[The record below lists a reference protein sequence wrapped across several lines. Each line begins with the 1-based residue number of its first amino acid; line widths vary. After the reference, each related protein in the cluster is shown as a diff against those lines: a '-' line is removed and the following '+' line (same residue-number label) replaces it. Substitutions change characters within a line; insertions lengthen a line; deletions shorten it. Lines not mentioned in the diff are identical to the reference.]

1 MQLKKDSVNDLKKDY
16 QEKNKS
22 IDIDNN
28 VADEINY
35 YTAYEKR
42 YSQVY
47 NEKMMW
53 SSNQPTPDVIN
64 FFNEYNISK
73 NNKVL
78 DLGCGEG
85 RDAIYFL
92 DKGYNVFAVDYSKT
106 VIEMCNKITQNKYK
120 DKFRNF
126 DLIKD
131 KMEEKFDFIYSVAV
145 LHLFITKEHR
155 DTFLTFIKE
164 HLKENG
170 RCLLCVL
177 GDGVESYSSNIED
190 SFKNVNRI
198 VMNNGTKLNIAATS
212 CRVVNWEELESEII
226 NNNLMIE
233 KKWISTEIPEFT
245 NSMCVI
251 VRR

>member
-1 MQLKKDSVNDLKKDY
+1 MHPK
-16 QEKNKS
+16 EENKPTN
-22 IDIDNN
+22 INNN
-28 VADEINY
+28 VANEINY
-35 YTAYEKR
+35 YMAYEKR

-64 FFNEYNISK
+64 FFNECNISK
-73 NNKVL
+73 NNRVL

-92 DKGYNVFAVDYSKT
+92 DKGYNISAVDYSKT

-120 DKFRNF
+120 DKFRTF

-145 LHLFITKEHR
+145 LHMFITKEHR
-155 DTFLTFIKE
+155 DKFLTFIKE
-164 HLKENG
+164 HLNENG

-177 GDGVESYSSNIED
+177 GNGIESYSSNIED
-190 SFKNVNRI
+190 SFKNVNRT
-198 VMNNGTKLNIAATS
+198 VMNNGTKLNIVATS
-212 CRVVNWEELESEII
+212 CRVVNWKELENEII
-226 NNNLMIE
+226 KNNLIIE

>member
-1 MQLKKDSVNDLKKDY
+1 MSKGGNKMQSR
-16 QEKNKS
+16 EENKQTN
-22 IDIDNN
+22 IDNN
-28 VADEINY
+28 IADEINY

-47 NEKMMW
+47 NKKMMW

-73 NNKVL
+73 KNRVL

-85 RDAIYFL
+85 RDAIHFL

-106 VIEMCNKITQNKYK
+106 VIEMCNKITRNKYK

-145 LHLFITKEHR
+145 LHMFITQEHR
-155 DTFLTFIKE
+155 DKFLTFIKE
-164 HLKENG
+164 HLNENG
-170 RCLLCVL
+170 RCLLCVF
-177 GDGVESYSSNIED
+177 GDGIESYSSNIED
-190 SFKNVNRI
+190 SFKNVNRT
-198 VMNNGTKLNIAATS
+198 VMNNGTNLNIAATS
-212 CRVVNWEELESEII
+212 CRVVSWDELEREIVY
-226 NNNLMIE
+226 NNLKIE
-233 KKWISTEIPEFT
+233 KKWISIEIPEFT

-251 VRR
+251 VK

>member
-1 MQLKKDSVNDLKKDY
+1 MQPKEDGMSELKKDY
-16 QEKNKS
+16 QEE
-22 IDIDNN
+22 NN
-28 VADEINY
+28 LININSNISNEINY

-47 NEKMMW
+47 SKKMMW

-64 FFNEYNISK
+64 FFNEYNIPK
-73 NNKVL
+73 NNMVL

-92 DKGYNVFAVDYSKT
+92 DKGYNIFAIDYSKT
-106 VIEMCNKITQNKYK
+106 VIEMCNKITQNRYK
-120 DKFRNF
+120 NKFKTF

-145 LHLFITKEHR
+145 LHMFVTKEHR
-155 DTFLTFIKE
+155 DKFLTFIKE
-164 HLKENG
+164 HLNENG

-177 GDGVESYSSNIED
+177 GNGIESYSSSIKD
-190 SFKNVNRI
+190 SFKNVNRT
-198 VMNNGTKLNIAATS
+198 VMNNGTKLDIVATS
-212 CRVVNWEELESEII
+212 CRVVNWKELENEIII
-226 NNNLMIE
+226 NNLTIE